1 MPREQRRFERLV
13 LPDDA
18 RAVDDDGRELGR
30 VAQAS
35 GGGML
40 IHTGSEQAAAGFHP
54 GQRLRITVVEPR
66 TDNRHT
72 LSVVVRYRK
81 GEAVGVEFSGREGA
95 SS

>member
-1 MPREQRRFERLV
+1 MAHEKRRFERLQ
-13 LPDDA
+13 LPEDA
-18 RAVDDDGRELGR
+18 LAVDDAGRELGR
-30 VAQAS
+30 VAQAG

-40 IHTGSEQAAAGFHP
+40 IHTGSEQAAAGFQA

-81 GEAVGVEFSGREGA
+81 GEAVGVEFAGGEETR
-95 SS
+95 